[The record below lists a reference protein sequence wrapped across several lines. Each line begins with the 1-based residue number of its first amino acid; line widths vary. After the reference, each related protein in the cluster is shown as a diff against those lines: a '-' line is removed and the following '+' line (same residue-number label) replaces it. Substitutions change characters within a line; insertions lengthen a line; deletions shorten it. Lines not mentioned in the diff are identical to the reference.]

1 MADLPFTLDQLRI
14 LRAIASEG
22 SFKKAADSLYVTQPA
37 VSLQIQNL
45 EKQLDVALFD
55 RGGRKAQ
62 LTEAGHLLLS
72 YCDRILSQCQEA
84 CRALDDLHNLKGGSL
99 IVGASQTTGTYLMP
113 RMIGLFRQKYP
124 DVSVQLQVHSTRRT
138 AWGVANGQVDL
149 AIIGGELP
157 PDLNDLL
164 QVVPYA
170 NDELALVL
178 PPKHPLSRLPE
189 LTKEDLYRLGFV
201 CLDAQSTTRKM
212 VDQLLTRS
220 KLDVGRMKIEMELN
234 SFEAIKNAVQSGL
247 GAAFLPVV
255 SIERELA
262 SGSLHRPQVSDLQVR
277 RQLKLISHPARYCSR
292 AAEAFRKEV
301 LPVFASPESPLR
313 QVAATRTNEAVAT
326 PLIP

>member
-326 PLIP
+326 PLTP